1 MLMLFTHHD
10 KYNLHKILG
19 FFCLSHYFI
28 RIYYLII
35 YGTMFLNYDSKYTL
49 ATPFIHLLLSVSSFI
64 FHVPKNRFDS
74 KIIIWKELQLHNIIF
89 TSRSAVLM
97 IYWLLFNIYDPNDK
111 YYDLHLISRLLLI
124 VSHHYIADK
133 ISLKY
138 NVKNKTTT
146 RDINWDNISDN
157 NKKYIKKYYAICQ
170 LFAINALLLSE
181 SDRTG
186 KTFLESAF
194 LIMFPI
200 QLSAFLMTLVRKNII
215 SNIWWHIFYSIS
227 LTIPYFIT
235 INNSNSLDK
244 VKIILSISSVILR
257 LSFNFNK
264 YFLMIASVFIY
275 IYSKKITVTNL
286 NINYL

>member
-1 MLMLFTHHD
+1 MLFTHHD
-10 KYNLHKILG
+10 KYHLHKIIG
-19 FFCLSHYFI
+19 FLCLSHYFV
-28 RIYYLII
+28 RFYWLIM

-74 KIIIWKELQLHNIIF
+74 KIIIWKELQLHNIVF

-97 IYWLLFNIYDPNDK
+97 IYWLLFNIYDTNDK
-111 YYDLHLISRLLLI
+111 YYDLHIISRLLLI
-124 VSHHYIADK
+124 ISHHYIADK

-146 RDINWDNISDN
+146 RDVNWDNISDN
-157 NKKYIKKYYAICQ
+157 TKKYMKKYYAICQ

-215 SNIWWHIFYSIS
+215 SNTWWHIFYSVS
-227 LTIPYFIT
+227 LTTPYLIT
-235 INNSNSLDK
+235 INNSYSLEK
-244 VKIILSISSVILR
+244 IKIILSISSVFLR
-257 LSFNFNK
+257 LSFNINK
-264 YFLMIASVFIY
+264 YILMIASVIIY
-275 IYSKKITVTNL
+275 IYSKKITIS
-286 NINYL
+286 NISYL